1 MGFGAIGSVTEVI
14 DYVEGHL
21 NENLDLETVAD
32 AVHYSRYHLHRMFTD
47 TVGLTSCWS
56 IRKNLSLRSRILR
69 AMKASRHLPP
79 SSRPCISRRLWSIG
93 RRRVSIP
100 YS

>member
-47 TVGLTSCWS
+47 
-56 IRKNLSLRSRILR
+56 I
-69 AMKASRHLPP
+69 
-79 SSRPCISRRLWSIG
+79 
-93 RRRVSIP
+93 
-100 YS
+100 